1 MTLEDIDSSDILFDK
16 KKKYKYILIYGI
28 SYKNFVGSK
37 LFHINF
43 DKQMDLLKFMIEL
56 DIQYYLLIGSMIK
69 FLTMLNILK
78 EKKMVLHIALIIVL
92 KESELIH
99 IILCL

>member
-1 MTLEDIDSSDILFDK
+1 M
-16 KKKYKYILIYGI
+16 
-28 SYKNFVGSK
+28 GSK

-43 DKQMDLLKFMIEL
+43 DKQMDLLKSMIEL

>member
-1 MTLEDIDSSDILFDK
+1 M
-16 KKKYKYILIYGI
+16 
-28 SYKNFVGSK
+28 GSK

-56 DIQYYLLIGSMIK
+56 DIQYYLLIGGMIK

-78 EKKMVLHIALIIVL
+78 EKKLVLQMALIIVL

-99 IILCL
+99 MILCL

>member
-1 MTLEDIDSSDILFDK
+1 M
-16 KKKYKYILIYGI
+16 
-28 SYKNFVGSK
+28 GSK